1 MTMKRVV
8 LLLLFASTVAAV
20 MIAAER
26 TATLNVGEHPVV
38 LELFTSQGCSSCPPA
53 DDLLRKIGR
62 DPKARGKIIALAF
75 HVDYWNHL
83 GWRDPFSSR
92 EWSLRQSEYAR
103 SMKLEG
109 PYTPQLVVNGT
120 RQMVGSSTGEIL
132 RAIEEESRVAPVG
145 SVTITSADGSA
156 VVRAQSSTPG
166 VDLIIVTFENGVQ
179 TNVIRGENAGK
190 TIAND
195 AIVRSL
201 KRIATR
207 DGKKAV
213 EQRIEVPPKH
223 GVAAFLQERRTRRIV
238 AAAMQ

>member
-1 MTMKRVV
+1 MKRIV
-8 LLLLFASTVAAV
+8 LPLLFAAAVAAV
-20 MIAAER
+20 MMAAER
-26 TATLNVGEHPVV
+26 TATLNVGDHPVV
-38 LELFTSQGCSSCPPA
+38 IELFTSQGCSSCPPA

-62 DPKARGKIIALAF
+62 DPKARGKVIPLAF

-92 EWSLRQSEYAR
+92 EWSVRQSEYVRA
-103 SMKLEG
+103 MKLDG

-132 RAIEEESRVAPVG
+132 RAIEEESRVAPAG
-145 SVTITSADGSA
+145 SVTIQSADGSA
-156 VVRAQSSTPG
+156 VIRARSSRPG
-166 VDLIIVTFENGVQ
+166 VDLIVVTFENGAQ
-179 TNVIRGENAGK
+179 TKVVRGENAGK

-201 KRIATR
+201 ERIATL
-207 DGKKAV
+207 DGRKEV
-213 EQRIEVPPKH
+213 EHRIDVRPEH
-223 GVAAFLQERRTRRIV
+223 GVAAFLQERKTRRIV

>member
-1 MTMKRVV
+1 MKRLV
-8 LLLLFASTVAAV
+8 LFLLSACIVAAV
-20 MIAAER
+20 TSAAER

-53 DDLLRKIGR
+53 DDLLRKIAR
-62 DPKARGKIIALAF
+62 DPKARGKVIPLAF

-92 EWSLRQSEYAR
+92 EWSLRQSEYVR
-103 SMKLEG
+103 SMKLQG
-109 PYTPQLVVNGT
+109 GAYTPQLVVNGA

-145 SVTITSADGSA
+145 SVTITSAGGSA
-156 VVRAQSSTPG
+156 VVRAQSSKPE
-166 VDLIIVTFENGVQ
+166 VDLIVVTFENGVQ

-190 TIAND
+190 TMAND

-201 KRIATR
+201 KRVATL
-207 DGKKAV
+207 DGKNAV
-213 EQRIEVPPKH
+213 EKRIELRLKH
-223 GVAAFLQERRTRRIV
+223 GVAAFL
-238 AAAMQ
+238 